1 VSGADFT
8 DLTLVDVSRRFGRR
22 RALARVDLTC
32 RAGEIVGVFGPNGA
46 GKSTLIGI
54 CSTLVRPTSG
64 EVRYGGDPAPAGEAL
79 RARIGLLGHDL
90 FLYGDLTAF
99 ENLEFF
105 GRLHRL
111 PDPGARA
118 MAALNRAGLADR
130 AGDRVSGFSRGMR
143 QRLAF
148 ERAVLHGPRL
158 VLLDEPF
165 TGLDDQSTT
174 RLADRL
180 RALRD
185 DGAIVVMATHD
196 FDSADGLVDGAVCL
210 AGGRLLPVP
219 PGKGSL
225 RARYRSALEG
235 AGS

>member
-1 VSGADFT
+1 
-8 DLTLVDVSRRFGRR
+8 
-22 RALARVDLTC
+22 
-32 RAGEIVGVFGPNGA
+32 
-46 GKSTLIGI
+46 
-54 CSTLVRPTSG
+54 
-64 EVRYGGDPAPAGEAL
+64 
-79 RARIGLLGHDL
+79 
-90 FLYGDLTAF
+90 
-99 ENLEFF
+99 
-105 GRLHRL
+105 
-111 PDPGARA
+111 
-118 MAALNRAGLADR
+118 
-130 AGDRVSGFSRGMR
+130 MR